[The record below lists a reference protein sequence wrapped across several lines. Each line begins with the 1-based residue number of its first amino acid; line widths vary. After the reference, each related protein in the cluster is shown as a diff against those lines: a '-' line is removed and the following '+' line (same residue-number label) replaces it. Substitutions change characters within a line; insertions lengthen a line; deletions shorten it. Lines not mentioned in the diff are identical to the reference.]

1 VCCDTWSVRRWV
13 ISDAHERLNATIEQ
27 APRKKR
33 ARAATS
39 ARMAMSGRLFSGE
52 RRCLA
57 RQDYWRGRTSCQ
69 SGFHFWPT
77 RCYGVSVVELRDGGG
92 AQLWVD
98 ERGDDHGGAVG
109 VAGEHGAPAEDNRQR
124 ARRRGCRDRHVAGE
138 HGAPAEDN
146 LLFHT
151 RSPLAVHLAGC
162 LGTPAALPSL
172 RSLMSF
178 NPWLLGHAGPP
189 LTDSSCVRPTRAG
202 VRRSCGGWD
211 PSPSLSSKRGGESDA
226 CPPAARHFVSPFPRR
241 ERGRGVRF
249 CRLRHLPG
257 NSCVHPTRA
266 APLTRPH
273 PSSMLRIVETEGR
286 SPRPSAP
293 IRPYSPCP
301 GLFLPTHLSWIGRGE
316 ESQRP

>member
-1 VCCDTWSVRRWV
+1 MCCDTWSVRRWV

-39 ARMAMSGRLFSGE
+39 ARMAVSGRLFSGE

-109 VAGEHGAPAEDNRQR
+109 VAGEHGAPAEDN
-124 ARRRGCRDRHVAGE
+124 
-138 HGAPAEDN
+138 

-189 LTDSSCVRPTRAG
+189 LTDSSCVRPTRA
-202 VRRSCGGWD
+202 
-211 PSPSLSSKRGGESDA
+211 
-226 CPPAARHFVSPFPRR
+226 
-241 ERGRGVRF
+241 
-249 CRLRHLPG
+249 
-257 NSCVHPTRA
+257 

-273 PSSMLRIVETEGR
+273 PSSILGLSRRKAVHLGLPPPFGLTPRVLAFFSRRI
-286 SPRPSAP
+286 SP
-293 IRPYSPCP
+293 
-301 GLFLPTHLSWIGRGE
+301 G
-316 ESQRP
+316 